1 MFAVIGRWSLD
12 AEQANQQRQVLV
24 ERIVPGVKQ
33 ADGFISGYWSE
44 PSELGEA
51 HTFIVFQRRE
61 QAESFAERVRQNAPN
76 RESRGVRDDELIVAE
91 LMAHA

>member
-12 AEQANQQRQVLV
+12 AEQAGKQRQVLI

-33 ADGFISGYWSE
+33 AHGFISGYWSE
-44 PSELGEA
+44 PTEQGEA
-51 HTFIVFQRRE
+51 HTFIVFQQRE

-76 RESRGVRDDELIVAE
+76 REARGVRDNELVVAE